1 MHASTSANR
10 HARPRLTL
18 GAIQIRQHIDAES
31 FGGGAFFRGLEV
43 SYFSSQLAPRAAA
56 LLIGVLALGASAQT
70 PHNHAAMTEMKP
82 AAAPTTAVAPVSP
95 VAPVTPSSSPLRYE
109 SVFAR
114 YQSYRDEKTGSWREA
129 NETVDRIGGWRAYA
143 KEAQQPDSVAPIAPT
158 RAQPQ
163 TTKPNPHAGH
173 GGKP

>member
-1 MHASTSANR
+1 M
-10 HARPRLTL
+10 
-18 GAIQIRQHIDAES
+18 
-31 FGGGAFFRGLEV
+31 

-82 AAAPTTAVAPVSP
+82 ATAPTTTVAP
-95 VAPVTPSSSPLRYE
+95 ATPSSSPLRYE

-143 KEAQQPDSVAPIAPT
+143 KEAQQPDSVAPIAPATPT

-163 TTKPNPHAGH
+163 TTKPNPHVGH

>member
-1 MHASTSANR
+1 M
-10 HARPRLTL
+10 
-18 GAIQIRQHIDAES
+18 
-31 FGGGAFFRGLEV
+31 

-56 LLIGVLALGASAQT
+56 LLMGVLALGASAQT

-82 AAAPTTAVAPVSP
+82 AGASATAVAP
-95 VAPVTPSSSPLRYE
+95 ATPSSSPLRYE

-143 KEAQQPDSVAPIAPT
+143 KEAQQPDGVAPIAPAT
-158 RAQPQ
+158 PTQAQPQ

>member
-1 MHASTSANR
+1 M
-10 HARPRLTL
+10 
-18 GAIQIRQHIDAES
+18 
-31 FGGGAFFRGLEV
+31 

-56 LLIGVLALGASAQT
+56 LLLDVLALGASAQT

-82 AAAPTTAVAPVSP
+82 AAAPTTAATP
-95 VAPVTPSSSPLRYE
+95 VAPVTTSTIPLRYE

-114 YQSYRDEKTGSWREA
+114 YQSYRDEKTGSWRDA

-143 KEAQQPDSVAPIAPT
+143 KEAQQPDGGVPPTPVAPTPP
-158 RAQPQ
+158 QPQ
-163 TTKPNPHAGH
+163 ATKPNPHAGH

>member
-1 MHASTSANR
+1 MCA
-10 HARPRLTL
+10 
-18 GAIQIRQHIDAES
+18 
-31 FGGGAFFRGLEV
+31 
-43 SYFSSQLAPRAAA
+43 
-56 LLIGVLALGASAQT
+56 LALGASAQT
-70 PHNHAAMTEMKP
+70 PHNHAAI
-82 AAAPTTAVAPVSP
+82 TTAKPPEAATAATP
-95 VAPVTPSSSPLRYE
+95 VAPVNTSTSPLRYE

-143 KEAQQPDSVAPIAPT
+143 KEAQQPDSVAPTTPITPT
-158 RAQPQ
+158 RPEPQ

>member
-1 MHASTSANR
+1 M
-10 HARPRLTL
+10 
-18 GAIQIRQHIDAES
+18 
-31 FGGGAFFRGLEV
+31 
-43 SYFSSQLAPRAAA
+43 SYFSSQRAPRAAA
-56 LLIGVLALGASAQT
+56 LLMGVLALEASAQT

-82 AAAPTTAVAPVSP
+82 AAAPTTAVAPVTTSTSP
-95 VAPVTPSSSPLRYE
+95 PRYE

-129 NETVDRIGGWRAYA
+129 NDTVTQIGGWRAYA
-143 KEAQQPDSVAPIAPT
+143 KEAQQPDSVAPIAPATPT
-158 RAQPQ
+158 RAQPK

>member
-1 MHASTSANR
+1 M
-10 HARPRLTL
+10 
-18 GAIQIRQHIDAES
+18 
-31 FGGGAFFRGLEV
+31 

-82 AAAPTTAVAPVSP
+82 AAAPTTAVAP
-95 VAPVTPSSSPLRYE
+95 ATPSSSPLRYQ

-143 KEAQQPDSVAPIAPT
+143 KEAQQPDAGVPSTPVAPTQP
-158 RAQPQ
+158 QPQ
-163 TTKPNPHAGH
+163 TTKPNPHVGH